1 MCGSLR
7 RVRSVSRETE
17 RAQRYRDEDLK
28 AWCML
33 DQCRGV
39 AVCGVSGDLRHSG
52 VVASVTVVAWGMGCR
67 LVGVWRLSG
76 SVLVS
81 VVRASR
87 GSAGGWG
94 DFEGVVLP
102 GPSCG

>member
-1 MCGSLR
+1 M
-7 RVRSVSRETE
+7 
-17 RAQRYRDEDLK
+17 
-28 AWCML
+28 
-33 DQCRGV
+33 
-39 AVCGVSGDLRHSG
+39 
-52 VVASVTVVAWGMGCR
+52 ASVTVVAWGMGCR

-87 GSAGGWG
+87 GSAGGWE

>member
-1 MCGSLR
+1 
-7 RVRSVSRETE
+7 
-17 RAQRYRDEDLK
+17 
-28 AWCML
+28 ML